1 MSTINV
7 RSSRDAAGAVNYVLY
22 GNSRQRRAELIEAGQ
37 TRAAAFA
44 ISVAGDHAP
53 SPAAFIDRA
62 EMMAAVHGRRVELQS
77 YVLAFSPD
85 EFDVT
90 DPDDLE
96 LVLGVA
102 VKLAERMHTADY
114 LIVVHADSAGHHAHA
129 HILVAN
135 HDNLTGKSLQ
145 RYTSWKHGLWQL
157 NDDLMRAEGL
167 RVLPDPEE
175 PKPDWELRREAF
187 TPGGFEQTLGDKVY
201 LALADPRS
209 VNREAFEE
217 VLDEHGVKLAVT
229 HRDGWSYRMR
239 RADNGKPGRKKA
251 SALTLEFTAEGAA
264 AIFGI
269 HQQNQQKGTTTHGI
283 SRPAP
288 AAAAGLDAVDSV
300 RAIERRGHRH
310 GERPDEGRER
320 PDGASADRDR
330 GDGQG
335 GAQEGPAVD
344 LAALRQHVVAER
356 ENREQA
362 ERDRDDARRV
372 LTQSRRK
379 ELQRRLK
386 QLGPR
391 GSEEPADHGF
401 GS

>member
-1 MSTINV
+1 MSTVNV

-22 GNSRQRRAELIEAGQ
+22 GNSRQRRAELIAAGQ

-44 ISVAGDHAP
+44 ISVAGDHGA
-53 SPAAFIDRA
+53 SPAAFIERT

-90 DPDDLE
+90 DPDDLDR
-96 LVLGVA
+96 VLDVA

-114 LIVVHADSAGHHAHA
+114 LIAVHADSAGRHAHA

-145 RYTSWKHGLWQL
+145 RYTSWNHGLRQL

-167 RVLPDPEE
+167 QVLPDPEQ

-187 TPGGFEQTLGDKVY
+187 ASGGFEQTLGDQVY
-201 LALADPRS
+201 LALSDPRS
-209 VNREAFEE
+209 VDQQAFER
-217 VLDEHGVKLAVT
+217 VLEEHGVTLAVT
-229 HRDGWSYRMR
+229 HRDGWSYKMR
-239 RADNGKPGRKKA
+239 RSDNGKLGRKKA
-251 SALTLEFTAEGAA
+251 SALTPEFTAEGAT
-264 AIFGI
+264 AIFDI
-269 HQQNQQKGTTTHGI
+269 HQQNQQKGTTHGTR
-283 SRPAP
+283 RPAP
-288 AAAAGLDAVDSV
+288 SGAAGLDAVDSV
-300 RAIERRGHRH
+300 GAVERRGHRR
-310 GERPDEGRER
+310 GERADEGRER
-320 PDGASADRDR
+320 PEGVYAGRDR

-335 GAQEGPAVD
+335 RGEEGPAAD

-362 ERDRDDARRV
+362 ERDREDARRV
-372 LTQSRRK
+372 LAESRRK
-379 ELQRRLK
+379 ELQRRLAE
-386 QLGPR
+386 LGPR
-391 GSEEPADHGF
+391 SAEEPSGPSLGH
-401 GS
+401 